1 MQYESS
7 GRAAVHVTAT
17 FCRRGAWSSERCRGQ
32 PPDRVESTEMR
43 PTLPLSSCSSRAPG
57 CLCPQRR
64 GPWGSARALGFSA
77 GRHHAEQMHRSEP
90 DSCSAHRSSC
100 SRADTESWQLSP
112 RGDQRG
118 IGVSV
123 CLSISL
129 GVALGGDPIDSKP
142 HSPPTL

>member
-1 MQYESS
+1 MQCESS

-17 FCRRGAWSSERCRGQ
+17 FCRRGAWSPERCRGQ

-64 GPWGSARALGFSA
+64 GPWGSARGD
-77 GRHHAEQMHRSEP
+77 RRHAEQMHRSEP
-90 DSCSAHRSSC
+90 DSRSAHRSSC